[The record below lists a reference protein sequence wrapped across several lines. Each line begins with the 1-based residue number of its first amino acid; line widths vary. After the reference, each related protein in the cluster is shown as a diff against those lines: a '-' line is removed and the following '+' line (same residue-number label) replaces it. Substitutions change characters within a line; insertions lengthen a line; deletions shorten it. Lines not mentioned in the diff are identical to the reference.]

1 MSLTK
6 ISALAEIV
14 SSVAI
19 LVTLVYLAIEMRQN
33 TVATQGVIR
42 QEMLA
47 DDRELILTAI
57 EFPITQSG
65 RFHDL
70 SELSDDEIVQLG
82 SFLIA
87 FTRSRESQWLQYQ
100 NGVIDETTWYGYR
113 EALKTVLS
121 SELTRSWWLNRISR
135 GEYDQGFVDNVNEL
149 LADAPIIEVRS
160 MSEQMGF
167 E

>member
-1 MSLTK
+1 MNLTK

-57 EFPITQSG
+57 EFPIIQSG

-121 SELTRSWWLNRISR
+121 SELTRSWWINRISR
-135 GEYDQGFVDNVNEL
+135 GEYDQGFVDNINEL
-149 LADAPIIEVRS
+149 LADAPIIEARS